1 MAALASQPLS
11 SLTEH
16 IAAPRTKTF
25 VPPPEQT
32 HLSCSASHQP
42 PALGVHQELGHIS
55 HQSTNVTLANI
66 NPTLLRE
73 MDCEPE
79 KVANVQPS
87 ASIITSEFA
96 GGSEIPSREEHIV
109 GLQHSPTQSL
119 ERSARD
125 FDSESHQQMP
135 RAPNEWLLPPTSE
148 LQLSQQ
154 SPAMPLTDHI
164 DHKAVNQLDSEQ
176 DLMDVGRK
184 ISLTPSSEDVLGVGG
199 GGAASNLRSQLL
211 TASAGAVE
219 MRSSPAM
226 RSVQNSKADNVEAV
240 YSHVAADQV
249 CKGTS
254 EVQQHLGTVDLGSM
268 QVTNQFKSTCQPI
281 YGRIE
286 PSTDDMVT
294 AGQLPPWSL
303 SKFIEGGL
311 QLDGNMAQNDGDMA
325 QKPRF
330 SSGDIPP
337 LPRPGNA
344 RGRTFS
350 PDKNCEELLLKHAN
364 SNASRRSASPLR
376 RQRSPSPAGRSGR
389 GSVRSWN
396 HASILSAGSS
406 STSRSKLDLMRF
418 LFPASLLCE
427 SLNLTHPFPDSRL
440 FHSLFLF
447 SLSLCI
453 FCANSCMDAPICAR
467 VMVEKRQFIFDNT
480 STQISNV

>member
-11 SLTEH
+11 SLTPH
-16 IAAPRTKTF
+16 VAAPRTKTF
-25 VPPPEQT
+25 VPAPEPP

-42 PALGVHQELGHIS
+42 PAPGVHQKLGHIS
-55 HQSTNVTLANI
+55 HPSPNVSLANI

-73 MDCEPE
+73 MDCEPG
-79 KVANVQPS
+79 KVADVHPS
-87 ASIITSEFA
+87 ASIKQKEFA
-96 GGSEIPSREEHIV
+96 VGSEIPSRVHII

-281 YGRIE
+281 HGRIE

-303 SKFIEGGL
+303 SKFMEGGL

-364 SNASRRSASPLR
+364 SNASRRSASPFR

-389 GSVRSWN
+389 GSVQSWN
-396 HASILSAGSS
+396 HASILSVGSS

-418 LFPASLLCE
+418 LFPVSLLCE
-427 SLNLTHPFPDSRL
+427 SLNLTHRFLDSRL

-453 FCANSCMDAPICAR
+453 FCANSCMDAPICAS
-467 VMVEKRQFIFDNT
+467 VMVETRQFIFDNT

>member
-11 SLTEH
+11 SLTPH
-16 IAAPRTKTF
+16 VAAPRTKTF
-25 VPPPEQT
+25 VPAPDPP

-42 PALGVHQELGHIS
+42 PAPGVHQKLGHIS
-55 HQSTNVTLANI
+55 HPSPNVSLANI

-73 MDCEPE
+73 MDCEPG
-79 KVANVQPS
+79 KVADVHPS
-87 ASIITSEFA
+87 ASIQQQEFA
-96 GGSEIPSREEHIV
+96 GGSEIPSRVHII

-125 FDSESHQQMP
+125 FDSESHQQQP

-148 LQLSQQ
+148 LQLCQQ
-154 SPAMPLTDHI
+154 SPAMPLTDHV

-226 RSVQNSKADNVEAV
+226 RSIQNSKADNVEAV
-240 YSHVAADQV
+240 YSHVAADQL

-268 QVTNQFKSTCQPI
+268 QVTSQFKSTCQPI

-286 PSTDDMVT
+286 PSADDMVT

-303 SKFIEGGL
+303 SKFIEGL

-364 SNASRRSASPLR
+364 SNASRRSASPFR

-389 GSVRSWN
+389 GSVQSWN

-427 SLNLTHPFPDSRL
+427 SLDLTHRFPDSRL

-447 SLSLCI
+447 SPSLCI
-453 FCANSCMDAPICAR
+453 FCANSGMDAPIYAR
-467 VMVEKRQFIFDNT
+467 VMVGERQFIFDNT